1 MVDDDTFL
9 NIFSLILTHMHLKA
23 LAFGQCY
30 ERTMNQTMSQDS
42 PHGDICYPFLIET
55 YVQVERG

>member
-1 MVDDDTFL
+1 MIDDDT
-9 NIFSLILTHMHLKA
+9 IFSLILTHTHLKA

-30 ERTMNQTMSQDS
+30 ENYESN
-42 PHGDICYPFLIET
+42 PYGDICYPFLIET